1 MDPMRALAILE
12 FLTARG
18 LESDQG
24 PTILANQ
31 VKRIAMV
38 MMMMVMTMMVMMVM
52 VMMTMMMLM
61 KAMMISERGLGTHI

>member
-38 MMMMVMTMMVMMVM
+38 MMTMMVMMVM

>member
-31 VKRIAMV
+31 VKRIAML
-38 MMMMVMTMMVMMVM
+38 MMMVMTMMVMMVM